1 MKKVQLFSLFISLIL
16 LSCSNSND
24 EAENCL
30 DYKHAFITAVDV
42 EPMTVKIN
50 DDLPIELTYFIE
62 NSCGS
67 FYTFEVN
74 RNSKTYDIKVKAKYE
89 GCQCNE
95 MASNLQTTYHFRT
108 LESGIYT
115 LNFYTSSSEFVS
127 KVIYVK

>member
-30 DYKHAFITAVDV
+30 DYKHAFITAVNV
-42 EPMTVKIN
+42 EPMTVN
-50 DDLPIELTYFIE
+50 MNEDLPIDLSYFIE

-67 FYTFEVN
+67 FYTFDVN
-74 RNSKTYDIKVKAKYE
+74 RNNKTYEIKVKAKYE

-95 MASNLQTTYHFRT
+95 IAGNLETTYHFRSP
-108 LESGIYT
+108 ESGIYT
-115 LNFYTSSSEFVS
+115 LNFYTSASEFVT
-127 KVIYVK
+127 KVVYVE